1 MPFGAHLLISSE
13 AEQWILN
20 RVYYEPQQD
29 DQEAFANALGQV
41 IDDAR
46 WYAVTAALPYQHGL
60 PKGIMVR
67 VVLQGEEAL
76 TAAQVEVL
84 QAEGFSPEALG
95 WVLRFPLS
103 WELDQD
109 YRMLQEELERR
120 VDRRDPRLPHD
131 EHSSVAVHNMNVLME
146 AAREAL
152 GLNLDGSFESVKKLD
167 ELLLMEGVEEE
178 WRFRIFAPAMLIA
191 CGDYTAEVAVRTF
204 PELHWSD
211 NEADE
216 AHPLAFEGSLTPES
230 GSGGK
235 MNPRGKARKRCLYGA
250 GDSLY
255 SLIAVVIDLLR
266 RDRS

>member
-1 MPFGAHLLISSE
+1 MPFGPHLLISSE
-13 AEQWILN
+13 AEQWVLN
-20 RVYYEPQQD
+20 RVYYEPLQD
-29 DQEAFANALGQV
+29 DRETFANALSQV
-41 IDDAR
+41 IDEAR
-46 WYAVTAALPYQHGL
+46 WYVVTAALPYQRGL

-67 VVLQGEEAL
+67 VALQGEEAL
-76 TAAQVEVL
+76 TAAHEEVL

-103 WELDQD
+103 WELDPD

-120 VDRRDPRLPHD
+120 ADLRDPRLPHD
-131 EHSSVAVHNMNVLME
+131 EHSSVAVHNMNVLRE

-167 ELLLMEGVEEE
+167 ELLLLEGVEEE
-178 WRFRIFAPAMLIA
+178 WRFRVLSPATLIA

-211 NEADE
+211 DIADE
-216 AHPLAFEGSLTPES
+216 AHPLAFEGRLTPES

-266 RDRS
+266 RNRF